1 MKYFFIALLLTVL
14 SYTGESKP
22 KGYLPPSPL
31 WKKLNSII
39 IDSVEFEDEKPL
51 AIFKYIRIRSKA
63 CDPAGKGVNFVFK
76 GLRKHKI
83 LITLKLKELPLAEVI
98 KYVCLTGD
106 LLYKVD
112 RYAVVIMP
120 KPAKTVKR

>member
-1 MKYFFIALLLTVL
+1 MKYIIIALLLSMISLT
-14 SYTGESKP
+14 SEARP

-39 IDSVEFEDEKPL
+39 IDKIEFEDEKPL

-76 GLRKHKI
+76 GLTKNQV

-120 KPAKTVKR
+120 KPVKAVKK

>member
-1 MKYFFIALLLTVL
+1 MKYILIALLLTMI
-14 SYTGESKP
+14 SFTGESRP

-39 IDSVEFEDEKPL
+39 IDKIEFEDEKPL

-76 GLRKHKI
+76 GLSKHKI
-83 LITLKLKELPLAEVI
+83 LITLKLKNLPLAEVI

-112 RYAVVIMP
+112 KYAVVIMP
-120 KPAKTVKR
+120 KPIKPVKK